1 MITVEIVEISLK
13 RRSQRKR
20 CMAAAGCNIHV
31 LWNCVIATLFEV
43 SKDEQNY
50 NLACEHCSLVKKL
63 LGGEEFCYCLVVLTR
78 KVISFKVNE
87 RMY

>member
-1 MITVEIVEISLK
+1 M
-13 RRSQRKR
+13 
-20 CMAAAGCNIHV
+20 
-31 LWNCVIATLFEV
+31 IATLFEV

-63 LGGEEFCYCLVVLTR
+63 LGEEEFCYCLVVLTR

-87 RMY
+87 RMYYKLIVKGISQLRIIIKP

>member
-1 MITVEIVEISLK
+1 M
-13 RRSQRKR
+13 
-20 CMAAAGCNIHV
+20 
-31 LWNCVIATLFEV
+31 IATLFEV

-50 NLACEHCSLVKKL
+50 NLACEHCSVVKKL
-63 LGGEEFCYCLVVLTR
+63 LGEEEFCYCLVVLKR

>member
-1 MITVEIVEISLK
+1 M
-13 RRSQRKR
+13 
-20 CMAAAGCNIHV
+20 
-31 LWNCVIATLFEV
+31 IATLFEVSKEVEV

-63 LGGEEFCYCLVVLTR
+63 LGEEEFCYCLVVLTR

-87 RMY
+87 RMYYKLIVKGISPLRIIIKP

>member
-1 MITVEIVEISLK
+1 M
-13 RRSQRKR
+13 
-20 CMAAAGCNIHV
+20 
-31 LWNCVIATLFEV
+31 IATLFEV

-50 NLACEHCSLVKKL
+50 NLACEHCLLVKKL
-63 LGGEEFCYCLVVLTR
+63 LGEEEFCYCLVVLTR

>member
-1 MITVEIVEISLK
+1 M
-13 RRSQRKR
+13 
-20 CMAAAGCNIHV
+20 
-31 LWNCVIATLFEV
+31 IATLFEV

-63 LGGEEFCYCLVVLTR
+63 LGEEEFCYCLVVLTR

-87 RMY
+87 RMYYKLIVKGISPLRIIIKP

>member
-13 RRSQRKR
+13 RRSQRKP
-20 CMAAAGCNIHV
+20 AASGCNIHV

-63 LGGEEFCYCLVVLTR
+63 LGEEEFCYCLVVLTR

>member
-1 MITVEIVEISLK
+1 M
-13 RRSQRKR
+13 
-20 CMAAAGCNIHV
+20 
-31 LWNCVIATLFEV
+31 IATLFEV

-63 LGGEEFCYCLVVLTR
+63 LSEEEFCYCLVVLTR

-87 RMY
+87 RMYYKLIVKGISPLRIIIKP